1 MILYAALAR
10 LGVWDILAKLGANAG
25 PSRRFGWAQTV
36 ASIVFCFA
44 LRFRSVEDWKNGLR
58 RDLGVLIGE
67 SSAPSVLTMRTKIKA
82 VAESL
87 DPVAFSR
94 DMLQRYVAL
103 EPVWE
108 GL

>member
-1 MILYAALAR
+1 M
-10 LGVWDILAKLGANAG
+10 WDIWAKLGAHAG
-25 PSRRFGWAQTV
+25 PSRHFGWAQTV

-94 DMLQRYVAL
+94 DLLQRYGAL

-108 GL
+108 GLY